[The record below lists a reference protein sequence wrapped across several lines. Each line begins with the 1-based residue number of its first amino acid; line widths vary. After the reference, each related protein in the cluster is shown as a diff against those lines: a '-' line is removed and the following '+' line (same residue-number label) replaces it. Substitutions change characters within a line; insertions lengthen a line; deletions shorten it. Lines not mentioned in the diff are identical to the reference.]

1 MNQLFLD
8 IKENSD
14 KLLERLV
21 DFLLSLSDEKVLN
34 YRDSLLLKIKKIVNE
49 SYEAIS
55 SLNLKKFIELALD
68 FINETELLLIDLYNR
83 LSFKNEE
90 SWIDGTR
97 AITTTLKKQLIALDQ
112 QRQSYFV
119 FQ

>member
-34 YRDSLLLKIKKIVNE
+34 YRDSLLLKIKKIVND

-55 SLNLKKFIELALD
+55 SLD

-83 LSFKNEE
+83 FSFKNEE